1 MLEPFD
7 KRVRSKGYA
16 VKNANVLHLR
26 IFSIPNAT
34 FRSIFLFFLYQQL
47 LQKALNAAFPVMAQH
62 LLFKRNTGDTMEIAS
77 ERGVAEKKLRV
88 KKLF

>member
-1 MLEPFD
+1 MQMCCISEYSQYQML
-7 KRVRSKGYA
+7 
-16 VKNANVLHLR
+16 L
-26 IFSIPNAT
+26 

>member
-1 MLEPFD
+1 M
-7 KRVRSKGYA
+7 
-16 VKNANVLHLR
+16 
-26 IFSIPNAT
+26 
-34 FRSIFLFFLYQQL
+34 YQQL